1 MAIPR
6 FLPFVVLGAVAC
18 ASPEGREPGEAVQV
32 ESASVAAASA
42 AETAAGAVSAS
53 SGAAPSASAA
63 VTSTAAAGSAPTEE
77 PGDRIYAKGRFVWIM
92 PSARVSSW
100 IGYLTLGGSVRLY
113 KGSAAEAKTAGGGC
127 EAWYRVEPQGYV
139 CAGASATLDK
149 NDPEYVALAAHAGKD
164 DPFPFDYGES
174 TGTPRYFKYPS
185 RSLQRATEVDLERH
199 LDMIGR
205 AREMFVAGRLEAID
219 PKYQGIDPTP
229 ASTPVPALPPLPMLI
244 HENRDK
250 VIRGSTVAWSKQY
263 DDADG
268 RTWLYTSDHTFV
280 PKDRVKPYPKS
291 SFQGIHLDA
300 ETRLPIAFFRKKDR
314 EKYRREGVAFVATGD
329 KFERLAHVMLTDK
342 FEKVGNDTYLETR
355 QPGIWVLKGPDVA
368 VARVASVI
376 PFTPDENASPGRH
389 TWVDISVLGG
399 TLVAYEG
406 STPVFATLIAP
417 GRGGTPIPG
426 KNPVSTA
433 STPTGN
439 FRVDGKFRWATMVS
453 SSDSNIVHSEVQW
466 VQNFHGPHA
475 LHGAYWHDGWGELK
489 SGGCVNLSPID
500 SKWVFGWT
508 EPRLPKDWQGI
519 RSVAEFGPPTR
530 VIVRQ

>member
-6 FLPFVVLGAVAC
+6 FLPFVALGAVAC

-32 ESASVAAASA
+32 ESAATALV
-42 AETAAGAVSAS
+42 ETALAVSAPLS
-53 SGAAPSASAA
+53 ASPSASATS
-63 VTSTAAAGSAPTEE
+63 VTPPPVPVEVEE
-77 PGDRIYAKGRFVWIM
+77 PGERIYAKGRFVWIM

-149 NDPEYVALAAHAGKD
+149 NDPEYVALATHAGKD
-164 DPFPFDYGES
+164 DPFPFEYGES
-174 TGTPRYFKYPS
+174 TGTPRYFTYPS

-205 AREMFVAGRLEAID
+205 AREMFVGGRLEAID
-219 PKYQGIDPTP
+219 PKYQGIDPTL
-229 ASTPVPALPPLPMLI
+229 AATPLPALPPLPMLV

-280 PKDRVKPYPKS
+280 PKDRIKPYPKS
-291 SFQGIHLDA
+291 TFQGTHLDA
-300 ETRLPIAFFRKKDR
+300 DTRLPIAFFRKKDR
-314 EKYRREGVAFVATGD
+314 EKYKRDGGAFIATGE
-329 KFERLAHVMLTDK
+329 KFARLSHVMLTDK
-342 FEKVGNDTYLETR
+342 SEKVGNDTYFETR
-355 QPGIWVLKGPDVA
+355 EPGIWVLKGADVA
-368 VARVASVI
+368 VARLASVI
-376 PFTPDENASPGRH
+376 PFTPDEAASTGRR
-389 TWVDISVLGG
+389 TWVDISVMGG

-406 STPVFATLIAP
+406 ATPVFATLIAP

-426 KNPVSTA
+426 RNPVSTA

-500 SKWVFGWT
+500 SRWIFGWT